1 MLLLL
6 LLITNWIK
14 DLFGIIGLGF
24 SQYLINNWIINIDSI
39 GNKIKYLKG
48 VLANFGKIIINGY
61 SGKLKIKGKEG

>member
-24 SQYLINNWIINIDSI
+24 SQYLINIWIINIDSI
-39 GNKIKYLKG
+39 GNKNKYLND
-48 VLANFGKIIINGY
+48 VLANFGKRIINGY

>member
-6 LLITNWIK
+6 LLITNWSK

-24 SQYLINNWIINIDSI
+24 LQYLINNWIINIDSF
-39 GNKIKYLKG
+39 GNKINYLKG

>member
-6 LLITNWIK
+6 LLITNWSK
-14 DLFGIIGLGF
+14 YLFGIIGLGF

-48 VLANFGKIIINGY
+48 VLANFGKIIINSY